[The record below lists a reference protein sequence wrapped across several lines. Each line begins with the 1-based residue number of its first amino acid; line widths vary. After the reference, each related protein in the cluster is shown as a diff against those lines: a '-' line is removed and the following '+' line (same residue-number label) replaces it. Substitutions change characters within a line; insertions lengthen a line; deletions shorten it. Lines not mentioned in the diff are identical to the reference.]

1 MSTRSWP
8 SRFYLVANRCYC
20 IVCNVNVIRIVTN
33 GVAVMIIPCRNR
45 NTGSSF
51 VLGNFSNVSS
61 LRIYLETSIIY
72 AKKNILHLLQ
82 HNLIIII
89 YPNSAVIVFD
99 RCYSFPIGI
108 LSTFSYD
115 CQLQKYPTHPP
126 TNPPTS
132 HKSYKSFFPLA
143 FFG

>member
-1 MSTRSWP
+1 
-8 SRFYLVANRCYC
+8 
-20 IVCNVNVIRIVTN
+20 
-33 GVAVMIIPCRNR
+33 MIIPCRNR

-51 VLGNFSNVSS
+51 IIGNFSNVSS

-99 RCYSFPIGI
+99 RCYSMKGVHVTIVIALG
-108 LSTFSYD
+108 LNT
-115 CQLQKYPTHPP
+115 L
-126 TNPPTS
+126 
-132 HKSYKSFFPLA
+132 
-143 FFG
+143 